1 MILGVTG
8 GIGSGKSAATNQL
21 QHLGITVVDADL
33 CSRVVV
39 EPGRPAL
46 QAIFSYFGEHL
57 KLPDGNLDRAA
68 LRQIIFSKPEKK
80 SWLEALL
87 HPLIRTEIQTQL
99 QSASAGG
106 PYVVLSSPLL
116 FETKQ
121 NELCDQVL
129 VIDVD
134 EATQRQRTVNRDG
147 VSEEQVEAIM
157 AAQLERK
164 MRLDKSDY
172 VIDNSGSLEQLHN
185 ALQQFHEA
193 LIQRKIS

>member
-8 GIGSGKSAATNQL
+8 GIGSGKSAATDHL
-21 QHLGITVVDADL
+21 QQLGITVVDADL

-39 EPGRPAL
+39 QPGRPAL
-46 QAIFSYFGEHL
+46 QAIFSHFGEHL
-57 KLPDGNLDRAA
+57 KSADGSLDRAA
-68 LRQIIFSKPEKK
+68 LRQLIFSDPTQKT
-80 SWLEALL
+80 WLEALL
-87 HPLIRTEIQTQL
+87 HPLIRDEIQTQL
-99 QSASAGG
+99 QSADGL
-106 PYVVLSSPLL
+106 YVVLSSPLL

-121 NELCDQVL
+121 SELCDQVL

-134 EATQRQRTVNRDG
+134 EATQRQRTLSRDG

-157 AAQLERK
+157 AAQMERK
-164 MRLDKSDY
+164 KRLDKADY

-193 LIQRKIS
+193 LIQRDVS

>member
-8 GIGSGKSAATNQL
+8 GIGSGKSAATDHLQQL
-21 QHLGITVVDADL
+21 GVTVVDADL

-39 EPGRPAL
+39 QPGRPAL
-46 QAIFSYFGEHL
+46 QAIFSHFGERL
-57 KLPDGNLDRAA
+57 KSADGSLDRAA
-68 LRQIIFSKPEKK
+68 LRQLIFSDPEQK

-87 HPLIRTEIQTQL
+87 HPLIRNEIQTQL
-99 QSASAGG
+99 QNADG
-106 PYVVLSSPLL
+106 PYAVLSSPLL

-121 NELCDQVL
+121 SELCDQVL

-134 EATQRQRTVNRDG
+134 EATQRQRTLSRDG
-147 VSEEQVEAIM
+147 VSEKQVEAIM
-157 AAQLERK
+157 AAQLQRK
-164 MRLDKSDY
+164 KRLDKADY

-193 LIQRKIS
+193 LIPRDVS